1 MSISIYDHLAYKYA
15 YDVVNDNIKLN
26 GTPIKQAKYVIK
38 QCERFLY
45 DLEDEECKYF
55 IDEDELDKITKLT
68 KLINMGDGLKVGQSA
83 YDALVGFQW
92 FFIVNIFC
100 WKHKDNIQK
109 RRYETLTLLIGRKSG
124 KTFLV
129 GLIFIL
135 LMLIEPRFSEFYS
148 VAPDKELSSKIK
160 EEMGKI
166 LDSSPAI
173 NKRFKEIKDETK
185 CLLTDSKFKSLA
197 YSENRMDA
205 RKANVFVADEVGGL
219 RKRYPIDAMRSSQI
233 NMINRTGILI
243 STAYE
248 TQLNPMTEEVEYAE
262 KVLDGIIE
270 DDTLFALLYKPD
282 NEENWL
288 SLEAMY
294 QTNPLCYDLEENL
307 NYLLKQRQKA
317 IDLPT
322 TSLNYKTKHLNIF
335 VNGSKEEVFM
345 DVKDLKVCEI
355 DTYDWSNKDVILSFD
370 LSMSFDNTAISIL
383 TYDYDLDKY
392 VAQSWGFI
400 PGSKVEIKEQE
411 EKVPYQMY
419 IENGWCY
426 ACGDRKISY
435 SFIEEFLLTI
445 EKKLGCRVKMIGYDK
460 YEALSTVS
468 KLEDNDYKC
477 VEVGQGYWLH
487 SAIKKMKEVVLDK
500 EFAYVKNDL
509 FVLNVANAREEMNP
523 QGKLKVSKKK
533 SRGKIDLLA
542 SLLNGFELIE
552 DIEETSVYDNGGIF
566 YV

>member
-1 MSISIYDHLAYKYA
+1 MDIYNHPSYKYA
-15 YDVVNDNIKLN
+15 FDVVSDNIKLDN
-26 GTPIKQAKYVIK
+26 TPIKQGKYIIK
-38 QCERFLY
+38 QCKKFLN
-45 DLEDEECKYF
+45 DLENSDCEYF
-55 IDEDELDKITKLT
+55 IDESELEKITNLT
-68 KLINMGDGLKVGQSA
+68 KLINMGDGLKVGESA
-83 YDALVGFQW
+83 YEALVGFQW

-109 RRYETLTLLIGRKSG
+109 RRYETLTLLIARKAG

-166 LDSSPAI
+166 LDSSPHLK
-173 NKRFKEIKDETK
+173 KRFKEINSETK
-185 CLLTDSKFKSLA
+185 CLINESKFKALA

-205 RKANVFVADEVGGL
+205 RKANVFVCDEVGGL

-248 TQLNPMTEEVEYAE
+248 SQVNPMVEEVEYAE
-262 KVLDGIIE
+262 KVLDGVIE

-282 NEENWL
+282 DEENWTNDL
-288 SLEAMY
+288 ALY
-294 QTNPLCYDLEENL
+294 QANPLCFELKDNL
-307 NYLLKQRQKA
+307 DYLLKQREKA
-317 IDLPT
+317 INLPT
-322 TSLNYKTKHLNIF
+322 TTSNFKTKHLNIF
-335 VNGSKEEVFM
+335 INGSKEEVFM
-345 DVKDLKVCEI
+345 DVKDLKICEI
-355 DTYDWSNKDVILSFD
+355 NSYDWKNKDVILSFD
-370 LSMSFDNTAISIL
+370 LSMSFDNTAVSIL
-383 TYDYDLDKY
+383 TYDKNLNKY

-400 PGSKVEIKEQE
+400 PKSKLETKSQE
-411 EKVPYQMY
+411 EKVPYNEY
-419 IENGWCY
+419 ISRGWCF

-435 SFIEEFLLTI
+435 SFIEEFIMTI
-445 EKKLGCRVKMIGYDK
+445 ENKLGCKVKMIGYDK

-468 KLEDNDYKC
+468 KLEDNDFTC

-487 SAIKKMKEVVLDK
+487 SSIKKMKEVVIDK

-509 FVLNVANAREEMNP
+509 FVLNVANAREESNP
-523 QGKLKVSKKK
+523 QAKLKVSKKK
-533 SRGKIDLLA
+533 SKGKIDLLA
-542 SLLNGFELIE
+542 SLLNSFELIE
-552 DIEETSVYDNGGIF
+552 QIEETSVYEDGGIF
-566 YV
+566 II